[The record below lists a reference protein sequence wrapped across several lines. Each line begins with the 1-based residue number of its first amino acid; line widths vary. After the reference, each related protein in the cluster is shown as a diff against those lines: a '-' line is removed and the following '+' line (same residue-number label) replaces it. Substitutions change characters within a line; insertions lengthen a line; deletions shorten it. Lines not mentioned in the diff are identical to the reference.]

1 MKQTKNVQSGELSTK
16 ISIKQSMRQARKKR
30 RKVNELLV
38 NDKMK

>member
-16 ISIKQSMRQARKKR
+16 ISTKQSMRQARKKR